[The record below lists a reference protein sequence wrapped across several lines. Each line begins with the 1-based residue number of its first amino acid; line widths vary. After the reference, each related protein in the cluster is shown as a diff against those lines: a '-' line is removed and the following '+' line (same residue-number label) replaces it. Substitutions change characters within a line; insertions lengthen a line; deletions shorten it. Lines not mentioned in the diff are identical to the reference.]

1 MVMLNMPNSAYVRMP
16 PKPRKDLEFVGS
28 SYDDLI
34 AFPPDARHEAG
45 YQLDRI
51 QQGEEPKD

>member
-1 MVMLNMPNSAYVRMP
+1 MA